1 MSSQTYKG
9 GTVMQY
15 KSGREQLRQFYQQE
29 DSGEKTYIPAKP
41 KINPNE
47 KDRFFRVCAYCRVST
62 DNDEQLS
69 SFELQ
74 QAHYRQLVQDHPN
87 WELRRIFADQ
97 GISGTS
103 LKNRDAFNEMIEACK
118 RGEYDLI
125 LTKSVSRFA
134 RNLVDCIS
142 LIRML
147 KGLTPPVG
155 VFFETDNLYTL
166 GENTEFMLSFLATF
180 AQEESVKKSEAM
192 NWSLHQRFKDG
203 KLLTPAPLGYDRQ
216 KDAAGHY
223 IKYAPLLVN
232 EAEARIVRFIY
243 DAYLSG
249 WSQGQIAE
257 FLKDIG
263 CKTKTGSK
271 EWTGSA
277 VAYIL
282 TNERYCG
289 NVLTWKTFTAD
300 LYEHKHKRNRQDR
313 DQYLYHDRHPAIV
326 SVEKFEAVQALIE
339 NRKHHVHGTLPALHV
354 IDEGIF
360 RGYIPINHHWV
371 NDDPDI
377 YYDISNSV
385 TKVLK
390 VRSIEK
396 RSFSAFDLT
405 GYQVVRNQFTQVR
418 YEGPSIT
425 IANNRISFNLFCMK
439 NFEDVGYVQLLLHPA
454 ERKIAIRPCREHDTH
469 SIRWRPDPERPI
481 YSKTLNC
488 QHFGNA
494 LFTIMEWDPE
504 YIYRVRGIWA
514 KRGTEQIIVFNL
526 VNAVPA
532 VLMTADGEDSKAR
545 RRVELCPAEWTED
558 FGDEFYEHI
567 LENGFYY
574 LVPDT
579 EWQTAAASIPAPGM
593 EQFTAPSAAELQ
605 LTMEALTRGMEMH
618 NDGQPD

>member
-1 MSSQTYKG
+1 
-9 GTVMQY
+9 MQDD
-15 KSGREQLRQFYQQE
+15 GRREQLRQIYQRE
-29 DSGEKTYIPAKP
+29 DTGEKTFIPAKP

-47 KDRFFRVCAYCRVST
+47 RDRFFRVCAYCRVST
-62 DNDEQLS
+62 DNDKQLS

-87 WELRRIFADQ
+87 WDLRHIFADQ

-103 LKNRDAFNEMIEACK
+103 LKNRDEFNAMIDACK

-180 AQEESVKKSEAM
+180 AQEESVKKSESM
-192 NWSLHQRFKDG
+192 NWSLQQRFKDG

-216 KDAAGHY
+216 KDSADHY

-243 DAYLSG
+243 DAYLTG
-249 WSQGQIAE
+249 WSQESIAN

-263 CKTKTGSK
+263 CLTKTGSTD
-271 EWTGSA
+271 WTTSA
-277 VAYIL
+277 IGYIL
-282 TNERYCG
+282 TNERYVG

-300 LYEHKHKRNRQDR
+300 LYEHKHKKNKQDR
-313 DQYLYHDRHPAIV
+313 DQYLYHDRHPAII
-326 SVEKFEAVQALIE
+326 SLEKFEAVQALIE
-339 NRKHHVHGTLPALHV
+339 NRKHHVRGFLPALHV

-371 NDDPDI
+371 NDDPNV

-385 TKVLK
+385 AKVLK
-390 VRSIEK
+390 VKAIDK
-396 RSFSAFDLT
+396 RSFSAFDLS
-405 GYQVVRNQFTQVR
+405 GYQVVRNQFMQVR

-425 IANNRISFNLFCMK
+425 LAENRVSFNLFCMRC
-439 NFEDVGYVQLLLHPA
+439 FEDVAYIQLLLHPA
-454 ERKIAIRPCREHDTH
+454 ERKIAIRPCREKDTH
-469 SIRWRPDPERPI
+469 SIRWRPDPEKPV

-494 LFTIMEWDPE
+494 LFNIMEWDPE
-504 YIYRVRGIWA
+504 YIYRVRGTWA
-514 KRGTEQIIVFNL
+514 KRGSEQIIVFNL

-532 VLMTADGEDSKAR
+532 MLMLPDNPDSTVR
-545 RRVELCPAEWTED
+545 RRTELIPAEWTDD

-574 LVPDT
+574 LAPDS
-579 EWQTAAASIPAPGM
+579 EWRTTAASIPAPGM
-593 EQFTAPSAAELQ
+593 EQFDVPTAEQLQ
-605 LTMEALTRGMEMH
+605 LTIDNLTRGTEMPY
-618 NDGQPD
+618 DG

>member
-1 MSSQTYKG
+1 
-9 GTVMQY
+9 MQDD
-15 KSGREQLRQFYQQE
+15 GRREQLRQIYQRE
-29 DSGEKTYIPAKP
+29 DTGEKTFIPAKP
-41 KINPNE
+41 KINPSE

-87 WELRRIFADQ
+87 WDLRHIFADQ

-103 LKNRDAFNEMIEACK
+103 LKNRDQFNEMIEACR

-180 AQEESVKKSEAM
+180 AQEESVKKSESM
-192 NWSLHQRFKDG
+192 NWSLQQRFKDG
-203 KLLTPAPLGYDRQ
+203 KLLTPAPLGYDRE

-223 IKYAPLLVN
+223 VKYAPLLLN
-232 EAEARIVRFIY
+232 ESEARIVRFIY

-249 WSQGQIAE
+249 WSQENIAS

-263 CKTKTGSK
+263 CLTKTGSTD
-271 EWTGSA
+271 WTSSA
-277 VAYIL
+277 IGYIL
-282 TNERYCG
+282 TNERYVG

-300 LYEHKHKRNRQDR
+300 LYEHKHKKNKQDR
-313 DQYLYHDRHPAIV
+313 DQYLYHDRHPAII
-326 SVEKFEAVQALIE
+326 SVEKFEAVQSLIE
-339 NRKHHVHGTLPALHV
+339 NRKHHVRGGLPALHV

-371 NDDPDI
+371 NDDPNV

-385 TKVLK
+385 AKVLK
-390 VRSIEK
+390 VKTIDK
-396 RSFSAFDLT
+396 RSFSAFDLS

-425 IANNRISFNLFCMK
+425 LAENRVSFNLFCMRC
-439 NFEDVGYVQLLLHPA
+439 FESVAYIQLLLHPA
-454 ERKIAIRPCREHDTH
+454 ERKIAIRPCRERDTH
-469 SIRWRPDPERPI
+469 SIRWRPDPDKPV

-494 LFTIMEWDPE
+494 LFRIMEWDPE
-504 YIYRVRGIWA
+504 YIYRVRGTWA
-514 KRGTEQIIVFNL
+514 KRGAEQIIVFNL
-526 VNAVPA
+526 VNAIPAMLVPSEN
-532 VLMTADGEDSKAR
+532 ADSTAR
-545 RRVELCPAEWTED
+545 RRTELCPAEWTDD
-558 FGDEFYEHI
+558 FGEEFYEHI

-574 LVPDT
+574 LAPDS
-579 EWQTAAASIPAPGM
+579 EWRTTAASVPAPGM
-593 EQFTAPSAAELQ
+593 EQFDVPTAEQLQ
-605 LTMEALTRGMEMH
+605 LTIDNLTRGNEMPY
-618 NDGQPD
+618 DG

>member
-1 MSSQTYKG
+1 
-9 GTVMQY
+9 MQD
-15 KSGREQLRQFYQQE
+15 KNGREQLRQLYQQE

-47 KDRFFRVCAYCRVST
+47 RDRFFRVCAYCRVST

-87 WELRRIFADQ
+87 WELKHIFADQ

-103 LKNRDAFNEMIEACK
+103 LKNRDAFNEMIDACE

-125 LTKSVSRFA
+125 VTKSVSRFA

-142 LIRML
+142 LIRKL

-192 NWSLHQRFKDG
+192 NWSLQQRFKDG

-216 KDAAGHY
+216 KDSADHY
-223 IKYAPLLVN
+223 IKYAPLLLN

-249 WSQGQIAE
+249 WSQEQIAE
-257 FLKDIG
+257 FLTDIG
-263 CKTKTGSK
+263 CQTKTGSA
-271 EWTGSA
+271 EWTSSA

-300 LYEHKHKRNRQDR
+300 LYEHKHKKNKKDR
-313 DQYLYHDRHPAIV
+313 DQYLYHNRHPAIV

-339 NRKHHVHGTLPALHV
+339 NRKHHVHGTLPLLHV

-371 NDDPDI
+371 NDDPNI
-377 YYDISNSV
+377 YYDISNTV

-390 VRSIEK
+390 SRTIDK
-396 RSFSAFDLT
+396 RSLSAFDLT

-439 NFEDVGYVQLLLHPA
+439 NFENVGYIQLLLHPA
-454 ERKIAIRPCREHDTH
+454 ERKIAIRPCKEHDTH

-514 KRGTEQIIVFNL
+514 KRGSEQIIVFNL

-532 VLMTADGEDSKAR
+532 VLMTPDGKDSKAR
-545 RRVELCPAEWTED
+545 RRVELCPAEWTDD

-574 LVPDT
+574 LAPDS
-579 EWQTAAASIPAPGM
+579 EWRTSAASIPAPGM
-593 EQFTAPSAAELQ
+593 AQFAVPSAAELQ
-605 LTMEALTRGMEMH
+605 LSMDDLTRETEMH

>member
-1 MSSQTYKG
+1 MRER
-9 GTVMQY
+9 
-15 KSGREQLRQFYQQE
+15 SGREQQSQYDRRE
-29 DSGEKTYIPAKP
+29 DAGGKTYIPAKP
-41 KINPNE
+41 KIDPNE

-87 WELRRIFADQ
+87 WELKRIFADQ

-103 LKNRDAFNEMIEACK
+103 LKNRDAFNEMIGACK

-249 WSQGQIAE
+249 WSQEQIAG
-257 FLKDIG
+257 FLGDIG
-263 CKTKTGSK
+263 CQTKTGST

-313 DQYLYHDRHPAIV
+313 DQYLYRARHPAIV

-339 NRKHHVHGTLPALHV
+339 NRKHHIRGTLPVLHV
-354 IDEGIF
+354 IDEGVF

-371 NDDPDI
+371 NDDPGI
-377 YYDISNSV
+377 YYDISNTV
-385 TKVLK
+385 TKALK
-390 VRSIEK
+390 IRSIDK

-425 IANNRISFNLFCMK
+425 IAKNRISFNLFCMK
-439 NFEDVGYVQLLLHPA
+439 SFGNVSYIQLLLHPA
-454 ERKIAIRPCREHDTH
+454 ERKIAIRPCRERDTH
-469 SIRWRPDPERPI
+469 SIRWRPDPTRPV

-488 QHFGNA
+488 HHFGNA
-494 LFTIMEWDPE
+494 LFNIMEWDPE
-504 YIYRVRGIWA
+504 YLYRVRGIWA
-514 KRGTEQIIVFNL
+514 KRGPEQIIVFNL

-532 VLMTADGEDSKAR
+532 VLVASDSKAK

-574 LVPDT
+574 LTPDR
-579 EWQTAAASIPAPGM
+579 EWRISAASIPAPGM
-593 EQFTAPSAAELQ
+593 EQFTVPTAAEFQ
-605 LTMEALTRGMEMH
+605 LTMKDLIEETGVR
-618 NDGQPD
+618 NDGPPD

>member
-1 MSSQTYKG
+1 MKG
-9 GTVMQY
+9 GPVMRD
-15 KSGREQLRQFYQQE
+15 KSGSEQLRQFYQQE
-29 DSGEKTYIPAKP
+29 DASEKTYIPAKP

-47 KDRFFRVCAYCRVST
+47 RDRFFRVCAYCRVST

-74 QAHYRQLVQDHPN
+74 QAHYRQLAQDHPN
-87 WELRRIFADQ
+87 WELRRVFADQ

-103 LKNRDAFNEMIEACK
+103 LKKRDAFNEMIEACK
-118 RGEYDLI
+118 RGEYNLI

-147 KGLTPPVG
+147 KGLSPPVG

-166 GENTEFMLSFLATF
+166 DESTELMLSFLATF

-192 NWSLHQRFKDG
+192 NWSLRQRFKDG
-203 KLLTPAPLGYDRQ
+203 KLLTPAPLGYNRQ
-216 KDAAGHY
+216 KDVAGHY
-223 IKYAPLLVN
+223 IKYAPLLIN
-232 EAEARIVRFIY
+232 EAEARIVRFIS

-249 WSQGQIAE
+249 WSQEKIAV

-263 CKTKTGSK
+263 CRTKTGST

-300 LYEHKHKRNRQDR
+300 LYEHKHRKNRQDR
-313 DQYLYHDRHPAIV
+313 DQYLWRDRHPAII
-326 SVEKFEAVQALIE
+326 SVEKFEAVQSLIE

-360 RGYIPINHHWV
+360 HGYIPINHHWV
-371 NDDPDI
+371 NDDPNI
-377 YYDISNSV
+377 YYELSNSV
-385 TKVLK
+385 TKVHK
-390 VRSIEK
+390 VRKIDK
-396 RSFSAFDLT
+396 KTFSSFDLT

-418 YEGPSIT
+418 YEGPSVT
-425 IANNRISFNLFCMK
+425 IAENRISFNLFCMK
-439 NFEDVGYVQLLLHPA
+439 KFEAVGYVQLLLHPA
-454 ERKIAIRPCREHDTH
+454 ERKIAIRPCKQHDTH
-469 SIRWRPDPERPI
+469 SIRWRPDQERPI
-481 YSKTLNC
+481 YSKKLNC

-514 KRGTEQIIVFNL
+514 KRGPEQIIVFNL

-532 VLMTADGEDSKAR
+532 VLMTPSGDDNKTK
-545 RRVELCPAEWTED
+545 RRVELCPAEWSDD

-574 LVPDT
+574 LAPDN
-579 EWQTAAASIPAPGM
+579 EWRTSAASIPAPGI
-593 EQFTAPSAAELQ
+593 QQLATPSDTELQ
-605 LTMEALTRGMEMH
+605 LTLEALKRETEVP
-618 NDGQPD
+618 NDGQAD

>member
-1 MSSQTYKG
+1 
-9 GTVMQY
+9 MQDRN
-15 KSGREQLRQFYQQE
+15 GREQLRQYYQQE
-29 DSGEKTYIPAKP
+29 DTGEKTYIPAKP

-192 NWSLHQRFKDG
+192 NWSLQQRFKDG

-223 IKYAPLLVN
+223 IKYAPLLLN

-249 WSQGQIAE
+249 WSQEQIAE

-263 CKTKTGSK
+263 GQTKTGST
-271 EWTGSA
+271 EWTNSA

-300 LYEHKHKRNRQDR
+300 LYEHKHRKNRQDR
-313 DQYLYHDRHPAIV
+313 DQYLWRDRHPAII
-326 SVEKFEAVQALIE
+326 SVEKFEAVQSLIE
-339 NRKHHVHGTLPALHV
+339 NRKHHVHGTLPAFHV

-371 NDDPDI
+371 NDDPNI

-390 VRSIEK
+390 VRTIDK
-396 RSFSAFDLT
+396 KSFSAFDLT
-405 GYQVVRNQFTQVR
+405 GYQVVRSQFTQVR
-418 YEGPSIT
+418 YEGPSVT

-439 NFEDVGYVQLLLHPA
+439 KFEDVGYIQLLLHPA
-454 ERKIAIRPCREHDTH
+454 ERKIAIRPCKERDTH
-469 SIRWRPDPERPI
+469 SIRWRPNPQRPI

-532 VLMTADGEDSKAR
+532 VLMTPDGEDSKAR

-574 LVPDT
+574 LAPEN
-579 EWQTAAASIPAPGM
+579 EWRTSAASIPAPGI
-593 EQFTAPSAAELQ
+593 EQFAVPSAAELQ
-605 LTMEALTRGMEMH
+605 QTIENLTRETEMYD
-618 NDGQPD
+618 DGQSD